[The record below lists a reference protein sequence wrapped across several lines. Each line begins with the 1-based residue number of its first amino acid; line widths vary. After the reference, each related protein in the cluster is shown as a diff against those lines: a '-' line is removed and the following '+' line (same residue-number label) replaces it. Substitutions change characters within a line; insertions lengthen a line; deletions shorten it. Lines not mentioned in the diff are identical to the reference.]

1 MAKTNPPSRAA
12 VLSSELAARF
22 VPVVE
27 TSGAVAAGARCHG
40 HHRFFRHAGAVTRH
54 ADEVCVRSI
63 SEDLVE
69 LGASVG
75 GVRKIHFGEVLR
87 VRHDQSGR
95 QVDRAGNRPEASLL

>member
-27 TSGAVAAGARCHG
+27 TSGAVAAGAP
-40 HHRFFRHAGAVTRH
+40 VTDTTGSSVTRAPSRH
-54 ADEVCVRSI
+54 ADEVCVRST

-75 GVRKIHFGEVLR
+75 GVRQIHFGEVLR
-87 VRHDQSGR
+87 VWHDQSGR
-95 QVDRAGNRPEASLL
+95 QVNSAGNRPEACLL